1 MPPGA
6 WLLSTTVPHHKESLA
21 MKSFTKPLMRSALF
35 MLTLGVAA
43 PASADVLLT
52 PYLGVTFGTGVDLGD
67 LVDFDGF
74 DKKTTYGGTLTWM
87 GAGFIGLEIDFGVTP
102 DFFEADV
109 DEVEDTLDTRVTS
122 FMGNLVVG
130 IPLGGQQGFGFR
142 PYGSGGLGLLRSHFG
157 PTEVFDDIDRD
168 DLGLDVGGGAYLVF
182 TNNVG
187 LRGDLRYFRSLTG
200 EDEDE
205 FEIGL
210 RRFDFWRGTV
220 GITFRF

>member
-1 MPPGA
+1 
-6 WLLSTTVPHHKESLA
+6 

-35 MLTLGVAA
+35 ILTLGVAA

-67 LVDFDGF
+67 LVDFDEF

-102 DFFEADV
+102 DFFEVTADG
-109 DEVEDTLDTRVTS
+109 VEDTLDTKVTS

-142 PYGSGGLGLLRSHFG
+142 PYGSGGIGLLRSRLG
-157 PTEVFDDIDRD
+157 PTELFDDIDRD
-168 DLGLDVGGGAYLVF
+168 DLGLDVGGGAYLFF

-200 EDEDE
+200 EDDEDE
-205 FEIGL
+205 FLIGL
-210 RRFDFWRGTV
+210 RRLDFWRGTV